1 MKRGEYVGGSPKIY
15 AFIKY
20 FDSKSVII
28 AILKMNGVTIE
39 GCRVRLGFGKT
50 YPSKCVWI
58 TSIDEFGDNNNF
70 LLTCLAE
77 FGTIE
82 NYSIDHINKRALV
95 NFKEV
100 KFNLIIYLLIFVYVS
115 ILIRCQILINC

>member
-1 MKRGEYVGGSPKIY
+1 
-15 AFIKY
+15 
-20 FDSKSVII
+20 
-28 AILKMNGVTIE
+28 MNGVNIK
-39 GCRVRLGFGKT
+39 GCHLRLGFGKS

-58 TSIDEFGDNNNF
+58 TGINELEDNYKF
-70 LLTCLAE
+70 LMNCLADC
-77 FGTIE
+77 GVII